1 VPDLTLSSGVWASDS
16 RHTAGMPPSARPALT
31 AALTAGLLLVGA
43 APAAPAAEVTSIP
56 VSCSEGT
63 VVIEWDDLTY
73 DLDGTCG
80 VVVIAA
86 DDTEVTIPAARTIVV
101 RGEGNVVHAKPADRL
116 RVLGSH
122 QRVDVVSVRV
132 LRVASPGSVVTVD
145 GLAEEVSLGKR
156 HADLRA
162 GQVSELV
169 VEGRGHEV
177 RARRGFTVRVPGSH
191 SSLGFR
197 RLETV
202 RVSGDDNTVRVRRGR
217 THVADTGD
225 RNTIRVH
232 RRA

>member
-1 VPDLTLSSGVWASDS
+1 MPDLTLSNGVWATDC
-16 RHTAGMPPSARPALT
+16 RHTAGMSTTARALLT
-31 AALTAGLLLVGA
+31 VPLTAGLFLA
-43 APAAPAAEVTSIP
+43 PTATAPANAGVPIP
-56 VSCSEGT
+56 VSCSDGP

-80 VVVIAA
+80 LVVIAA
-86 DDTEVTIPAARTIVV
+86 DNTEVTIPAARTIVV

-116 RVLGSH
+116 RVLGSQ
-122 QRVDVVSVRV
+122 QRVGVVSVRV

-145 GLAEEVSLGKR
+145 GLAEEVSVAKR
-156 HADLRA
+156 RADLRA
-162 GQVSELV
+162 GQISELV
-169 VEGRGHEV
+169 VDGRGHEV
-177 RARRGFTVRVPGSH
+177 RARRGFTVRVPGSS

-217 THVADTGD
+217 TQVTDTGD
-225 RNTIRVH
+225 RNRIRVH